1 LCKGEPMKP
10 KRWIISYAVLFAG
23 ILCSYAAVKSSKG
36 RQFMWQTN
44 SYGDDVH
51 VIDVAIQ
58 KVVGHIKVGP
68 QPHGIAAPDDAHVVF
83 VAIENLKGPL
93 GELVWVDPKTYKI
106 THRLTIGPKPNQLA
120 CTPDGRWVYVPCND
134 GHYWVVDARAK
145 KVVKKIKTGGRPH
158 NTQCSRDGRF
168 MYLSPMGPPKRVT
181 FVDVKANH

>member
-1 LCKGEPMKP
+1 MANISISQNAAALCKGEPMKP
-10 KRWIISYAVLFAG
+10 KRWIISCAVLLAG

-51 VIDVAIQ
+51 VIDVATQ

-106 THRLTIGPKPNQLA
+106 IHRLTIGPKPNQIA
-120 CTPDGRWVYVPCND
+120 CTPDGRRGGCQ
-134 GHYWVVDARAK
+134 K
-145 KVVKKIKTGGRPH
+145 K
-158 NTQCSRDGRF
+158 D
-168 MYLSPMGPPKRVT
+168 
-181 FVDVKANH
+181 